1 MTTDEM
7 APTEREEMEML
18 LPWYVTGKLDASD
31 RERVATY
38 LKSHPAMAL
47 QLDLVRDEMH
57 ETITANE
64 ATALPPA
71 RGVEDL
77 VARVAAEKPQPGVLS
92 TLWSNVLAGISEFFS
107 TPSANA
113 VRWAAAAAVVV
124 VLTQAVTIGALVTNR
139 GEPGSYQTASGG
151 SDKRALDGAFALVR
165 FAPGASA
172 NDVAAALGELKMT
185 IADGPSAGGFF
196 VVRIG
201 DTSLGDAERAD
212 LMAGMRKK
220 SHVFMLVTP
229 TR

>member
-38 LKSHPAMAL
+38 LKRHPAMAL
-47 QLDLVRDEMH
+47 QLDLVRDEMQ

-64 ATALPPA
+64 ATTMPPA

-77 VARVAAEKPQPGVLS
+77 MARVAAETPQPGALAS
-92 TLWSNVLAGISEFFS
+92 LWSNMLAGISDFFS
-107 TPSANA
+107 APSANA

-124 VLTQAVTIGALVTNR
+124 VLAQAITIGSLVTHR
-139 GEPGSYQTASGG
+139 EQPGSYQTASGG
-151 SDKRALDGAFALVR
+151 KDMQTLDGAFVLVR
-165 FAPGASA
+165 FGPGASA

-201 DTSLGDAERAD
+201 DKSLSDAERND
-212 LMAGMRKK
+212 LMAAMRKK
-220 SHVFMLVTP
+220 SNVFMLVTP